1 MHSFTN
7 VLLLLLLLQA
17 HLGPVMGLAVSSDST
32 LCASISTDRTA
43 KVRPLP
49 RPVPLLL
56 PVAACGGVAAADCR
70 QLTRLHVCGLS
81 QHYRPQQMSNGCNV
95 PCATPPA

>member
-7 VLLLLLLLQA
+7 VLLLLLLLLQA

-56 PVAACGGVAAADCR
+56 PVDACGGVAAAFAGSL
-70 QLTRLHVCGLS
+70 Q
-81 QHYRPQQMSNGCNV
+81 GCKFV
-95 PCATPPA
+95 ICSSTVHRSR